1 MPFFSAAISTCRIQE
16 LYFQHAFFHSFN
28 MPLFVRSRFNMPDFF
43 STCRIQEL
51 HFSTCRFYNFNMPFF
66 SAAISTCQIQE
77 LHFSTCLFSFLHHA
91 VFFCSNFNM
100 PDSGTPF
107 FNMPFFIPWTCRFFL
122 QQFQHAGFRNS
133 ILQLAFFHSFNMPS
147 FIRSSF
153 NMLVFFQH
161 AGFSQQHPF
170 STCRFYTFNMPFF
183 PRAIST
189 CRIQEHVHFTNTACT
204 AC

>member
-1 MPFFSAAISTCRIQE
+1 M
-16 LYFQHAFFHSFN
+16 
-28 MPLFVRSRFNMPDFF
+28 VF
-43 STCRIQEL
+43 STCG
-51 HFSTCRFYNFNMPFF
+51 FFN
-66 SAAISTCQIQE
+66 I
-77 LHFSTCLFSFLHHA
+77 HR
-91 VFFCSNFNM
+91 
-100 PDSGTPF
+100 GGF
-107 FNMPFFIPWTCRFFL
+107 FNMPFFIPSTCLFFL
-122 QQFQHAGFRNS
+122 QQFQHAGFSSTIFQHHQCRVYTFNMPFFLEQFQHAGFRNS
-133 ILQLAFFHSFNMPS
+133 ILQHAFFHSFNMPS